1 MGRYAYEKFRMEFSA
16 DLQHRIAREIGMYY
30 DIDEDGFDWTVI
42 DLRVKRADMQQRYRL
57 VDTIRKLEIYL
68 QSLKAE
74 PDYEEDDRI
83 YITVSEAA
91 QITGRN
97 RKTIADWNRK
107 GLLATGGSGKKKRLD
122 VEETIEKL
130 KKIVKISR

>member
-1 MGRYAYEKFRMEFSA
+1 MEFSA
-16 DLQHRIAREIGMYY
+16 DLQHRIAREIGVYY

-42 DLRVKRADMQQRYRL
+42 DLRVKRADMQQRYRF
-57 VDTIRKLEIYL
+57 VDTIRKLEAYL

-74 PDYEEDDRI
+74 PDFEEDDQI
-83 YITVSEAA
+83 YITVSDAA

-107 GLLATGGSGKKKRLD
+107 GLLATGGSGKKKRID